1 MGAGGKRKGAGRKP
15 KDTTA
20 LTINFDTEI
29 INKLNT
35 IYPLVKDRNNAIR
48 EIISKLVE
56 KNN

>member
-1 MGAGGKRKGAGRKP
+1 MGAGGKRKGAGRKA

-20 LTINFDTEI
+20 LTINFDTGLV
-29 INKLNT
+29 NKLNEM
-35 IYPLVKDRNNAIR
+35 YPLVKDRNNAIR